1 MSPRKRNFAITASGF
16 SLVEMLVVIAVIA
29 IVTGIAI
36 PNLAGL
42 SSRANFAKDER
53 HAQEIA
59 SLAAAARAAGATN
72 QWSTVDAV
80 IDDLENSVTVKVGTN
95 VIEFRIA
102 LLAAEDR
109 TNVAQYLGVDTDRA
123 MVYYKGY
130 AAQ

>member
-1 MSPRKRNFAITASGF
+1 MSSATRNLASSSSGF

-53 HAQEIA
+53 HAQDIA

-72 QWSTVDAV
+72 QWTTVDAV
-80 IDDLENSVTVKVGTN
+80 IEDLENTISVPVGAE
-95 VIEFRIA
+95 VVQFRIE
-102 LLAAEDR
+102 LLAQEDR
-109 TNVAQYLGVDTDRA
+109 VNVAQYLGVDTERA

-130 AAQ
+130 SEE

>member
-1 MSPRKRNFAITASGF
+1 MFPKRYNFAASSSGF

-72 QWSTVDAV
+72 QWSTVDAL
-80 IDDLENSVTVKVGTN
+80 IDDLENSVTVNVGTN

-109 TNVAQYLGVDTDRA
+109 SNVAQYLEVDTDRA

-130 AAQ
+130 AAE

>member
-1 MSPRKRNFAITASGF
+1 MTPKKRRIVLSAF

-53 HAQEIA
+53 HAQDIA

-72 QWSTVDAV
+72 QWTTVEAA
-80 IDDLENSVTVKVGTN
+80 IEDLENTVTVAIGTN
-95 VIEFRIA
+95 IVEFRIE
-102 LLAAEDR
+102 LLADEDR
-109 TNVAQYLGVDTDRA
+109 VNVAQYLGVDADRA

-130 AAQ
+130 AAE